1 MPETKSNAKQC
12 ANRTWWESKYPD
24 KYNENN
30 SNYYYPD
37 PPSLFNLGNFGSK
50 PRQYKGDFKG
60 KCNHTRHYREDRS
73 PSIVVSR
80 SRLRDS
86 APTDYSRLA
95 LKSSL
100 RRRHDSRRSHHS
112 YSRRSPS
119 HRYSRRSPEHQVG
132 FVEELPRSPL
142 HPRASGSQKPF
153 ANVRSSVELREQ
165 RASVSQK
172 PFANV
177 RSSVELREQR
187 ASVSQK
193 RSSVDLPARASVKF
207 EAPSVRFEN

>member
-86 APTDYSRLA
+86 APIDYSRLA

-100 RRRHDSRRSHHS
+100 RRRHDSHRSSRRSHHS

-119 HRYSRRSPEHQVG
+119 HRYSRRSPEHRVG
-132 FVEELPRSPL
+132 FLEEPRDPSV
-142 HPRASGSQKPF
+142 HKHF
-153 ANVRSSVELREQ
+153 EKHRSSVELRDPP
-165 RASVSQK
+165 RASGHK
-172 PFANV
+172 PFEFH
-177 RSSVELREQR
+177 RSSVELLNPPR
-187 ASVSQK
+187 ASV
-193 RSSVDLPARASVKF
+193 VEARQSGAKVNF
-207 EAPSVRFEN
+207 AD